1 MRSQFILL
9 YLILILFMTLYF
21 ISGLQNNFYYQP
33 NIGKYIAEDF
43 YIKLLLYPNYSFT
56 INQTYYNIC
65 LEENIICYDN
75 GTNII
80 VITPTSEYI
89 LNNP

>member
-89 LNNP
+89 LSNP

>member
-9 YLILILFMTLYF
+9 YLVLILFITLFF
-21 ISGLQNNFYYQP
+21 ISNLQNNFYYQP

-43 YIKLLLYPNYSFT
+43 YVKLLLYPNYSST

-65 LEENIICYDN
+65 LKENMICYDN
-75 GTNII
+75 VTNII
-80 VITPTSEYI
+80 VITQNSEYI

>member
-21 ISGLQNNFYYQP
+21 ISSLQNNFYYQP
-33 NIGKYIAEDF
+33 NIGKYISEDF
-43 YIKLLLYPNYSFT
+43 YVKLLLYPNYSFT

-65 LEENIICYDN
+65 SEENIICYDN

-80 VITPTSEYI
+80 VITQNSEYI

>member
-9 YLILILFMTLYF
+9 YLILILFITFYYL
-21 ISGLQNNFYYQP
+21 SSLQNNFYYQP
-33 NIGKYIAEDF
+33 DIGKYIAEDF
-43 YIKLLLYPNYSFT
+43 YVKLLLYPQNSSI

-65 LEENIICYDN
+65 LQENMLCYYN

-80 VITPTSEYI
+80 VITNSSKYI
-89 LNNP
+89 LSSP

>member
-9 YLILILFMTLYF
+9 YLVLILFITLFF

-33 NIGKYIAEDF
+33 SIGKYIAEDF
-43 YIKLLLYPNYSFT
+43 YVKLLLYPNYSST

-65 LEENIICYDN
+65 LKENMICYDN

-80 VITPTSEYI
+80 VITQNSEYI

>member
-9 YLILILFMTLYF
+9 YLILILFITLFF

-43 YIKLLLYPNYSFT
+43 YVKLLLYPNYSST

-65 LEENIICYDN
+65 LKENMICYDN

-80 VITPTSEYI
+80 VITQNSEYI

>member
-1 MRSQFILL
+1 MKSQFILL
-9 YLILILFMTLYF
+9 YLVLILFITLFF
-21 ISGLQNNFYYQP
+21 ISNLQNNFYYQP

-43 YIKLLLYPNYSFT
+43 YVKLLLYPNYSST

-65 LEENIICYDN
+65 LKENMICYDN

-80 VITPTSEYI
+80 VITQNSEYI

>member
-9 YLILILFMTLYF
+9 YLVLILFITLYF
-21 ISGLQNNFYYQP
+21 ISNLQNNFYYQP

-43 YIKLLLYPNYSFT
+43 YVKLLIYSNYSST

-65 LEENIICYDN
+65 LEENITCYDN

-80 VITPTSEYI
+80 VITQNSEYI

>member
-1 MRSQFILL
+1 MKSQFILL
-9 YLILILFMTLYF
+9 YLVLILFITFYYL
-21 ISGLQNNFYYQP
+21 SLLQNNFYYQP

-43 YIKLLLYPNYSFT
+43 YIKLLLYPQNSSI

-65 LEENIICYDN
+65 LQENMLCYYN

-80 VITPTSEYI
+80 VITNSSEYI
-89 LNNP
+89 LSNP

>member
-21 ISGLQNNFYYQP
+21 ISNLQNDFYYQP
-33 NIGKYIAEDF
+33 NIGKYIAQDF
-43 YIKLLLYPNYSFT
+43 YVKLLLYPNYSSI

-65 LEENIICYDN
+65 ILENIICYDN

-80 VITPTSEYI
+80 VITQNSEYI
-89 LNNP
+89 LNKP

>member
-21 ISGLQNNFYYQP
+21 ISNLQNDFYYQS
-33 NIGKYIAEDF
+33 NIGKYIAQDF
-43 YIKLLLYPNYSFT
+43 YVKLLLYPNYSSI

-65 LEENIICYDN
+65 MWGNIICYDN

-80 VITPTSEYI
+80 VITQNSEYI
-89 LNNP
+89 LNKP

>member
-1 MRSQFILL
+1 MKSQFILL
-9 YLILILFMTLYF
+9 YLVLILFITLFF
-21 ISGLQNNFYYQP
+21 ISNLQNNFYYQP

-43 YIKLLLYPNYSFT
+43 YVKLLLYPNYSSI

-65 LEENIICYDN
+65 LEENMICYDN

-80 VITPTSEYI
+80 VITQNSEYI

>member
-21 ISGLQNNFYYQP
+21 ISNLQNNFYYQP

>member
-21 ISGLQNNFYYQP
+21 VSNLQNDFYYQP
-33 NIGKYIAEDF
+33 NIGKYIAQDF
-43 YIKLLLYPNYSFT
+43 YVKLLLYPNYSSI

-65 LEENIICYDN
+65 MWKNIVCYDN

-80 VITPTSEYI
+80 VITQNSEYI
-89 LNNP
+89 LNKP

>member
-21 ISGLQNNFYYQP
+21 ISSLQNNFYYQP

-43 YIKLLLYPNYSFT
+43 YIKLLLYPNYSFI

-80 VITPTSEYI
+80 VITQNSEYI

>member
-21 ISGLQNNFYYQP
+21 ISNLQNDFYYQQ
-33 NIGKYIAEDF
+33 NIGKYIAQDF
-43 YIKLLLYPNYSFT
+43 YVKLLLYPNYSSI

-65 LEENIICYDN
+65 ILENIICYDN

-80 VITPTSEYI
+80 VITQNSEYI
-89 LNNP
+89 LNKP